1 MGTAWKR
8 GLWPDPGLLVE
19 LPKFASEHVVFGDW
33 LQEDAAACGGRR
45 LPATDISAGWGLG
58 LKRTGPVSVL
68 WKNRQG
74 EETCGE
80 VGAGIY

>member
-1 MGTAWKR
+1 MSMWYLGIGSRKMQ
-8 GLWPDPGLLVE
+8 
-19 LPKFASEHVVFGDW
+19 LPVGA
-33 LQEDAAACGGRR
+33 GG